1 MKTIYFIFLFF
12 MVCLP
17 VQSQIGIGTTTPESS
32 AILDVSSVTKGF
44 LPPRMTTAQRDGI
57 LAPVNGLMIYN
68 SSQECIQYYTGSAWS
83 GCLMEQRKSFLVCD
97 SSKVGG
103 VFIQSIALTN
113 NKYIELTMA
122 VNNIEYFAIH
132 TDTVNGY
139 SFSLSGIY
147 PEMGLVKLKIPSTGV
162 PIALSQDTFQIYV
175 NNALTDCKIAVEVV
189 DQPLTSCYS
198 YKMNNYNTD
207 GLYLVDPDG
216 LGGENP
222 KEVYCDM
229 TTNGG
234 GWTLVF
240 NHNIVDGFW
249 SNDNQADSFNVH
261 LPTISENNYSIL
273 YEIDDL
279 KSDTKYEFLLHY
291 PNEDKTNHWKQ
302 TFDPRSG
309 GSPQRPVLGYEGIS
323 IDWSNNNWGGLER
336 GSSNSYLDGSVNNSN
351 WWYAIGNYNP
361 YGGGIP
367 GGNGQV
373 VSHVQLFIR

>member
-1 MKTIYFIFLFF
+1 

-17 VQSQIGIGTTTPESS
+17 VKSQIGIGTTTPESS

-44 LPPRMTTAQRDGI
+44 LPPRMTTAQRDNI
-57 LAPVNGLMIYN
+57 LDPVNGLMIFN
-68 SSQECIQYYTGSAWS
+68 SNEDCIQYYYGSSWS
-83 GCLMEQRKSFLVCD
+83 GCLMEQRKNFMVCD
-97 SSKVGG
+97 SSRVGG

-122 VNNIEYFAIH
+122 INTIELFTIR

-139 SFSLSGIY
+139 SFTLSGIY
-147 PEMGLVKLKIPSTGV
+147 PDMGLVKLKIPSSGI
-162 PIALSQDTFQIYV
+162 PLALSTDTFQIYI
-175 NNALTDCKIAVEVV
+175 NNKLTDCAVAVEVV
-189 DQPLTSCYS
+189 DQPLASCYS
-198 YKMNNYNTD
+198 YKMNNYHTD

-216 LGGENP
+216 LGGNNP
-222 KEVYCDM
+222 MEVYCDM

-249 SNDNQADSFNVH
+249 ADANQADSFNTH
-261 LPTISENNYSIL
+261 LPGLSTNKYSIL
-273 YEIDDL
+273 NEINDL

-309 GSPQRPVLGYEGIS
+309 GSPQNPVLGYEAIS
-323 IDWSNNNWGGLER
+323 IDWSNHNWGGIER
-336 GSSNSYLDGSVNNSN
+336 SATNAFLDGSVNHGN
-351 WWYAIGNYNP
+351 WWYAIGNFNS

-367 GGNGQV
+367 GGNSQV
-373 VSHVQLFIR
+373 VSHVQLFVR